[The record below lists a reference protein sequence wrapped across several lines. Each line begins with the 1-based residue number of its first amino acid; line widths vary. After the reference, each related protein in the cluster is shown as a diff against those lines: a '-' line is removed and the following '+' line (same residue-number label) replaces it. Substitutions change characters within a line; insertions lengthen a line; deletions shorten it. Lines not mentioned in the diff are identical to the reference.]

1 MKPEDEVG
9 GLRKPKGP
17 AGRILGES
25 VELDE
30 RSHVGAAVAAF
41 SVRSAMRCRGDNF
54 LIPKHP
60 AKSGGTLY
68 EDNRLPS
75 GAIASRNADY
85 FKVISTR
92 MTPVPFGRGS
102 IAFPMMVPVP

>member
-9 GLRKPKGP
+9 GLRKPKGL

-25 VELDE
+25 VEPDE
-30 RSHVGAAVAAF
+30 RSHVGAAVAAI

-60 AKSGGTLY
+60 AKVEGLSMWMI
-68 EDNRLPS
+68 DCR
-75 GAIASRNADY
+75 
-85 FKVISTR
+85 
-92 MTPVPFGRGS
+92 RGQ
-102 IAFPMMVPVP
+102 